1 MNKKRNYSKENIIN
15 EVQAT
20 MNMENLKLTEEE
32 IKMLREY
39 QGSNKSKKESIRQSI
54 IKKFMQ

>member
-1 MNKKRNYSKENIIN
+1 MNKKRNYSKEDIIN

-20 MNMENLKLTEEE
+20 MSMEGLKLSEEE

-39 QGSNKSKKESIRQSI
+39 QGSNKSKRESIREAI
-54 IKKFMQ
+54 IKKFI

>member
-1 MNKKRNYSKENIIN
+1 MNKKRNYSKEDIIN

-20 MNMENLKLTEEE
+20 MSMEDLKLTEEE

-39 QGSNKSKKESIRQSI
+39 QGSNKSKRESIREAI
-54 IKKFMQ
+54 IKKFI